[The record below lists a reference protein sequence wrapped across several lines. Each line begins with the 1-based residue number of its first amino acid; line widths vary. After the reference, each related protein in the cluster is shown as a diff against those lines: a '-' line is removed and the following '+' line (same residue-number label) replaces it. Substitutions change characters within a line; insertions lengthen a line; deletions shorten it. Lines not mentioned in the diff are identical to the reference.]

1 MLLLL
6 CGMRRHEVSET
17 EICEVSLT
25 KNPREKTSSGGQKI
39 PGKILKKIH
48 PLLLVLFRDQSF
60 HCMSSQVLV
69 KLTDVHERLVGFPA
83 VTGFPESGPSNLE
96 IET

>member
-6 CGMRRHEVSET
+6 CGMQRHEVSKT

-25 KNPREKTSSGGQKI
+25 KNPLEKTSSEGQKI

-60 HCMSSQVLV
+60 HCMSSQVLM
-69 KLTDVHERLVGFPA
+69 KLTDVHEGLVGFPA
-83 VTGFPESGPSNLE
+83 VTGFPESVSSDFELE
-96 IET
+96 T

>member
-6 CGMRRHEVSET
+6 CGMQRHEVSKM

-25 KNPREKTSSGGQKI
+25 KNPREKNLTGGQKI

-48 PLLLVLFRDQSF
+48 PLLLVLFTDQSC
-60 HCMSSQVLV
+60 HCMSSQVLM
-69 KLTDVHERLVGFPA
+69 KLTDVHEGLVGFPA
-83 VTGFPESGPSNLE
+83 VTGFSESGPSDFELE
-96 IET
+96 T

>member
-1 MLLLL
+1 MLLLV

-25 KNPREKTSSGGQKI
+25 KNPREKTSSEGKKI

-60 HCMSSQVLV
+60 HCMSPQVLM
-69 KLTDVHERLVGFPA
+69 KLSDVHEGLVGFPA
-83 VTGFPESGPSNLE
+83 VTRFSESGPSDFEL
-96 IET
+96 